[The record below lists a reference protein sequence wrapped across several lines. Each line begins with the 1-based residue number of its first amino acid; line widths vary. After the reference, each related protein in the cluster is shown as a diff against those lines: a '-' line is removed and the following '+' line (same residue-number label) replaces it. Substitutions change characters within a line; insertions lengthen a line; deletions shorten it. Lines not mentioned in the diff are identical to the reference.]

1 MQSMDIGNR
10 AAAELAKAERLVV
23 MTNLLIE
30 LQRQFVE
37 YLDQT
42 NNDITSAKMEFDHL
56 LAGLVSCVAR
66 RHRLRAMVR
75 AQAKAA

>member
-1 MQSMDIGNR
+1 MQSIDIGDR
-10 AAAELAKAERLVV
+10 AAELAKAERLVV

-42 NNDITSAKMEFDHL
+42 NNDITSAKMDFDRL
-56 LAGLVSCVAR
+56 LAGLVSCVER
-66 RHRLRAMVR
+66 RHRLRAMVG
-75 AQAKAA
+75 AEVMAA

>member
-1 MQSMDIGNR
+1 MQPIDIGNR
-10 AAAELAKAERLVV
+10 AVAELAKAERLVV

-42 NNDITSAKMEFDHL
+42 NNDITSAKIDFDHL

-66 RHRLRAMVR
+66 RHHLRAMVR